1 MKKIVFSSILG
12 LVASAMVS
20 CGGGVSSNVSIKVPI
35 DSAAYAIGFANG
47 HALVASLKGFPGD
60 SLDGKLVAAGLY
72 DALVNNPG
80 KMTVES
86 AQQFIQKYVE
96 DMQAQIKTRNIE
108 EEKTFLEKNKS
119 EEGIITTESGLQYK
133 YEVEGQG
140 AKATSPNDTVV
151 VHYKGTTLDG
161 KQFDSSYD
169 RGEPA
174 VFPLNSVIS
183 GWTEA
188 FQIFPVG
195 SKITMWLPSSLAYGE
210 RDLGE
215 FGPNRLLR
223 FDCELIE
230 VRPFVESKK

>member
-1 MKKIVFSSILG
+1 MKKIVLSSIFG
-12 LVASAMVS
+12 LVAGAMVS
-20 CGGGVSSNVSIKVPI
+20 CGGGVSSNVSIKAPI

-47 HALVASLKGFPGD
+47 HGLVASLKSFPGD

-72 DALVNNPG
+72 DALVGKTG
-80 KMTVES
+80 KMSVEE

-96 DMQAQIKTRNIE
+96 NIQEQIKTRNAE
-108 EEKTFLEKNKS
+108 EEKTFLEKNAS
-119 EEGIITTESGLQYK
+119 EERVVTTESGLQYK

-140 AKATSPNDTVV
+140 IKATSPNDTVV
-151 VHYKGTTLDG
+151 VHYKGTTLDD

-195 SKITMWLPSSLAYGE
+195 SKITMWVPSALAYGE

-223 FDCELIE
+223 FECELIE
-230 VRPFVESKK
+230 VRPFVEKKK

>member
-20 CGGGVSSNVSIKVPI
+20 CGGGVSSNVSIKTPI
-35 DSAAYAIGFANG
+35 DSVAYAVGFANG
-47 HALVASLKGFPGD
+47 HALVASLKSFPGD

-80 KMTVES
+80 KMTVED
-86 AQQFIQKYVE
+86 ARQFIQDYVE
-96 DMQAQIKTRNIE
+96 DVQVQIKTRNIE
-108 EEKTFLEKNKS
+108 EEKSFLEKNKS
-119 EEGIITTESGLQYK
+119 EEGVVTTESGLQYK

-151 VHYKGTTLDG
+151 VHYKGTTVDG

-174 VFPLNSVIS
+174 TFPLGAVIP

-188 FQIFPVG
+188 FQIFPAG
-195 SKITMWLPSSLAYGE
+195 SKVTIWIPSALAYGE
-210 RDLGE
+210 RELGE

-230 VRPFVESKK
+230 VHPFVESKK